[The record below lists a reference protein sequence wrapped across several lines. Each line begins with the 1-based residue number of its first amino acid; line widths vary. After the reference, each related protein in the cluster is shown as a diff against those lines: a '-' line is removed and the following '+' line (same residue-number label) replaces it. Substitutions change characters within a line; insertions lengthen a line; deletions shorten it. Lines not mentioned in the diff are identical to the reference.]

1 MQQYG
6 MDNTGKQSS
15 EQQHKQLDAITMR
28 SIAYDL
34 MYDQLQAQQ
43 YVKNMVNNA
52 VGIGDPSLVA
62 ITNVNAQIA
71 AGIHNYRDIQP
82 YGNYN
87 ALQDQPSQD
96 TGTRVEPLT
105 QKITRQIILEQ
116 GNEKQK
122 EEVYQYDKEQ
132 MTMNEQQELGD
143 DVLLGVPPAPPMI
156 ISQPPQ
162 QLQQQPSLVQEDA
175 QQQQIE
181 NLQAQQMTDMNRAMN
196 YKLGSM
202 DWGQNPVNVT
212 QFPLKDISMRISD
225 KTPSYIQMNKVL
237 TKAEKINQAKIKK
250 NFISEKQ
257 MIEQIEVQKELKKKY
272 GKKQKKKGKK

>member
-1 MQQYG
+1 MAYVSNANKQTPQDIADKIGIKHQYGATVGLGQQAMQQYG
-6 MDNTGKQSS
+6 MNNIDKQSS
-15 EQQHKQLDAITMR
+15 NKSSDQQHKQLDAITMK

-43 YVKNMVNNA
+43 YVKNMANNA

-71 AGIHNYRDIQP
+71 AGTHNYRDIQP

-105 QKITRQIILEQ
+105 QKMTIQIILEQ
-116 GNEKQK
+116 GSEKQK
-122 EEVYQYDKEQ
+122 EEVYQQDKEQ
-132 MTMNEQQELGD
+132 ITMNEQQELGN
-143 DVLLGVPPAPPMI
+143 DVLLGVPPAPPI
-156 ISQPPQ
+156 IMSQPPQ

-175 QQQQIE
+175 QQQQIK
-181 NLQAQQMTDMNRAMN
+181 NLQAQQMTDMTRAMN

-202 DWGQNPVNVT
+202 DWGQNPVNAT
-212 QFPLKDISMRISD
+212 QFPLKDIS
-225 KTPSYIQMNKVL
+225 
-237 TKAEKINQAKIKK
+237 INQSREDKLGQA
-250 NFISEKQ
+250 
-257 MIEQIEVQKELKKKY
+257 QKELH
-272 GKKQKKKGKK
+272 Q